1 MSRPAVWMAASSWPV
16 RLGRSGLM
24 LTALLIAVAFV
35 AADEKGA
42 KDSAGKDV
50 AEKSGEARLI
60 EERNDLMRELVAG
73 FQVESNAPGFPMQF
87 EPEPIFRY
95 TNPDGGA
102 VAASVWKLGAE
113 GRPRALLTVE
123 LNLTAIKRPAVMY
136 EYSSL
141 TATPFVL
148 VSPRMRW
155 SPSRTLYEF
164 KPLPDMPPPEAT
176 PEATPARRLIQMRN
190 AADRFACSE
199 ADSVKRNELRL
210 LRQPVD
216 RYKPGQAEGADGA
229 IFLFVF
235 GTNPE
240 VVLFVESD
248 GADWTYA
255 VGRMTGMKTVSMKLD
270 GKTVWEGAPLE
281 KGNDSPYTGSAHAI
295 VIPGFTAEGKKLTE

>member
-1 MSRPAVWMAASSWPV
+1 MSRSAGWMVTSSWLGRV
-16 RLGRSGLM
+16 GRSGLM
-24 LTALLIAVAFV
+24 LTTLLIAAAFAVAGDRDV
-35 AADEKGA
+35 
-42 KDSAGKDV
+42 KDSAEKEV

-60 EERNDLMRELVAG
+60 DERNELMRELVAG

-102 VAASVWKLGAE
+102 VAASVWKLGGE

-176 PEATPARRLIQMRN
+176 PARRLIQMRN

-216 RYKPGQAEGADGA
+216 RYKPGQAERADGA

-240 VVLFVESD
+240 VVLFLESD

-281 KGNDSPYTGSAHAI
+281 KGNDSPYTGSANAI

>member
-1 MSRPAVWMAASSWPV
+1 MSRPAGWMVTSGWPV
-16 RLGRSGLM
+16 RLGRSGLT

-42 KDSAGKDV
+42 KDSTGQEV

-102 VAASVWKLGAE
+102 VAASVWKLGGE

-176 PEATPARRLIQMRN
+176 PARRLIQMRN

-216 RYKPGQAEGADGA
+216 RYKPGQAKGADGA

-240 VVLFVESD
+240 VVLFLESD

-281 KGNDSPYTGSAHAI
+281 KGNDSPYTGSANAI